1 MRKSVGI
8 ALLSLMISAAG
19 AATVY
24 AAGWQ
29 QGAGGWWYEY
39 EDGSYAKSGIRQIGD
54 QQYAFDQNGYMLQ
67 GWQYIGFKWY
77 YFEPEGGAM
86 AIGWKQVGDKWYY
99 LDPNDNGAMYTYWLD
114 IGKDRYYLDENGV
127 MVRGWKKIGDDWYY
141 FHEDGGMNL
150 GKLELD
156 NAVYTFS
163 GDGALT
169 GAAWRENTGGGAY
182 PAGCYD
188 DEEQALFDQLGD
200 EKKEQYFDAHPDR
213 EEEYDGDSH
222 TSYDRYAG
230 FKMDVKLNKIA
241 AGRLEAAMEKGYA
254 DGRVTGEGSI
264 EDCLAAANYRR
275 NSTCQEIYVRNCEDA
290 DEAFDKVMEIMDRN
304 YASGKDRRYTLDYYR
319 YMGMAHCEKE
329 WTPLV

>member
-1 MRKSVGI
+1 MKQWNKKNFFGLLLT
-8 ALLSLMISAAG
+8 ALTVAASLAPQSFPGNMTALAEEGTSAS
-19 AATVY
+19 
-24 AAGWQ
+24 GWICL
-29 QGAGGWWYEY
+29 
-39 EDGSYAKSGIRQIGD
+39 DG
-54 QQYAFDQNGYMLQ
+54 
-67 GWQYIGFKWY
+67 KWY
-77 YFEPEGGAM
+77 WQKEDKTALT
-86 AIGWKQVGDKWYY
+86 GWLNTDGR
-99 LDPNDNGAMYTYWLD
+99 TH
-114 IGKDRYYLDENGV
+114 YLDENGV

-319 YMGMAHCEKE
+319 YMGMAHCEKDGRH
-329 WTPLV
+329 WFMLLFMR